1 MDFLNSSQRGG
12 GGGGEEEGAPLPIN
26 PPVHLPFPF
35 PHLKNKAEYVRRLN
49 IDCLKC
55 HVQILYGDLGVGG
68 WILSL
73 PCKLIIIQ
81 IHKVVTKTRLW
92 TILKNKH
99 FSWNSLRKSWI
110 LASLVHMSKENNFST
125 QNGQRDIQYMVATVK
140 SNARSPEQINLYQ
153 LI

>member
-12 GGGGEEEGAPLPIN
+12 GKEGGAPLPIN

-55 HVQILYGDLGVGG
+55 HVQILYGELGVGG

-125 QNGQRDIQYMVATVK
+125 RNGQRDIQYMVVTVK

>member
-1 MDFLNSSQRGG
+1 MNIHHK
-12 GGGGEEEGAPLPIN
+12 GGGEGGGAPLPIN

-35 PHLKNKAEYVRRLN
+35 PHLKNKAKYVRRLN

-81 IHKVVTKTRLW
+81 IHS
-92 TILKNKH
+92 H
-99 FSWNSLRKSWI
+99 
-110 LASLVHMSKENNFST
+110 
-125 QNGQRDIQYMVATVK
+125 QN
-140 SNARSPEQINLYQ
+140 
-153 LI
+153 